1 MANVTT
7 ETIMRRILGRA
18 KEAENGGVETPPH
31 RTRAKGVTT
40 LAADNGGTAGGTS
53 YEEAARIVQTL
64 IDGGRAKR
72 VEELEVLRTVPEG
85 GVTLPVVADGT
96 LKTMNTDTI
105 MEQLNRNFAK
115 ELDKLVVGQVP
126 VITDPEIDE
135 ITQIDIGGDCPKTI
149 AT

>member
-1 MANVTT
+1 M
-7 ETIMRRILGRA
+7 
-18 KEAENGGVETPPH
+18 
-31 RTRAKGVTT
+31 
-40 LAADNGGTAGGTS
+40 
-53 YEEAARIVQTL
+53 QTL

-126 VITDPEIDE
+126 VITDPEIEE
-135 ITQIDIGGDCPKTI
+135 ITQIDIGGG
-149 AT
+149 

>member
-1 MANVTT
+1 MTNVTT

-18 KEAENGGVETPPH
+18 KGGVEAQPQ
-31 RTRAKGVTT
+31 RARKNGVAT
-40 LAADNGGTAGGTS
+40 LAADNGGSAGGTS

-72 VEELEVLRTVPEG
+72 VEELEVLKVVPEG

-126 VITDPEIDE
+126 VITDPEIDD
-135 ITQIDIGGDCPKTI
+135 ITRIDIGGVV
-149 AT
+149 